1 MRQFAKKEEEG
12 KKVGQP
18 EVVGGDGAIV
28 LRDFV
33 LVYVASSG
41 GIYA

>member
-1 MRQFAKKEEEG
+1 MRQFAEEKEEGQE
-12 KKVGQP
+12 VGQP